1 MLNINWY
8 PGHMAKAIKDIKEKK
23 DLIDCF
29 IIVLDARVPLST
41 YNEEF
46 DKIAPNK
53 PRLFVLSKKELS
65 VDKEIENVKQKFD
78 DEKDDFIALN
88 LKDSKSKKDIIQKL
102 KKILKKKI
110 ERDKRRGLL
119 SSNLKCFVVGLPNV
133 GKSTLINLVA
143 SNNSKVKVENH
154 PGTTKALKWIQI
166 ENIFL
171 LDSPG
176 IMMPKIKS
184 DEQALKLV
192 ACNLIR
198 KEVIS
203 DYEFITKIQDILIE
217 KKESFF
223 SENDLEYFSKENDK
237 YSELI
242 RYGKNKNILKK
253 NGEVDKEKVYSLI
266 RKKII
271 DIKKIYWD

>member
-65 VDKEIENVKQKFD
+65 VDKDIENVKQKFN

-143 SNNSKVKVENH
+143 GNNSKVKVENH
-154 PGTTKALKWIQI
+154 PGTTKGLKWIQI

-203 DYEFITKIQDILIE
+203 DYEFITMIQDILIE

-223 SENDLEYFSKENDK
+223 SENDLEYFQNENDK

>member
-65 VDKEIENVKQKFD
+65 VDKEIENVKQKFN

-88 LKDSKSKKDIIQKL
+88 LKDSKSKKDVIHKL

-203 DYEFITKIQDILIE
+203 DYEFITMIQDILIE

-223 SENDLEYFSKENDK
+223 SENDLEYFSNENDK
-237 YSELI
+237 YSEL
-242 RYGKNKNILKK
+242 
-253 NGEVDKEKVYSLI
+253 
-266 RKKII
+266 
-271 DIKKIYWD
+271 